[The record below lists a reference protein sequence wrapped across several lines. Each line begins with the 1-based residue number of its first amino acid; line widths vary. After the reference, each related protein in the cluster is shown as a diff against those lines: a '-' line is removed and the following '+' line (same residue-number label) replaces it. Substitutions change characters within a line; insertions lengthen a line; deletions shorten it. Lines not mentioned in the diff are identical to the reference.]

1 MLFDAKNLHNFYDT
15 RLGATTK
22 RVIGRHIREAWPE
35 VKGMNVL
42 GIGFSHPYLNTFRK
56 EANRV
61 ISAIPISEGTY
72 DRHGYTTNDTYI
84 TSETELSLPD
94 LSMDRILIIHA
105 LERIEAIRP
114 MMREVWRVLSGSGR
128 LLVITPNRR
137 GIWARLERTPFGY
150 GQPYSHN
157 QLSKLL
163 IDTMFTPIT
172 SSGVLYVPPSNSSLL
187 LSSAWAWENIG
198 KFWFSAVGGVVSVEA
213 CKQIYAGTPLRE
225 RQHRRV
231 YSTIL
236 NQ

>member
-1 MLFDAKNLHNFYDT
+1 MFFETEILDRFYDT
-15 RLGATTK
+15 RLGTTTK
-22 RVIGRHIREAWPE
+22 RIIGRHIREAWPE
-35 VKGMNVL
+35 VRGLNIL
-42 GIGFSHPYLNTFRK
+42 GIGFSYPYLNTFRR
-56 EANRV
+56 EADRV
-61 ISAIPISEGTY
+61 ISAIPITEGAY
-72 DRHGYTTNDTYI
+72 DREIDTINHTYI

-114 MMREVWRVLSGSGR
+114 MMREVWRVLSESGR

-137 GIWARLERTPFGY
+137 GIWSRLERTPFGY

-163 IDTMFTPIT
+163 LDTMFTPIS
-172 SSGVLYVPPSNSSLL
+172 SSGVLYVPPFNSSVL
-187 LSSAWAWENIG
+187 LSSAGAWENIG
-198 KFWFSAVGGVVSVEA
+198 KIWFSALGGVISVEA
-213 CKQIYAGTPLRE
+213 CKQIYAGTPLGE